1 MNRKEFFKKSGCGM
15 LCFSTAPLFTK
26 DLTGNGQE
34 QSQKPRHFKIEIEI
48 FETRKDTWCHKK
60 GDRFAYPSE
69 MGKICPWLL
78 SSMHDFI
85 ILLENNVTLGWKF
98 EGTPYEKIIN
108 KDGITTEYV
117 RCPDPTGNVVAKI
130 IRTEIV

>member
-1 MNRKEFFKKSGCGM
+1 
-15 LCFSTAPLFTK
+15 
-26 DLTGNGQE
+26 
-34 QSQKPRHFKIEIEI
+34 
-48 FETRKDTWCHKK
+48 
-60 GDRFAYPSE
+60 

-108 KDGITTEYV
+108 KDGVTTEYV

>member
-1 MNRKEFFKKSGCGM
+1 
-15 LCFSTAPLFTK
+15 
-26 DLTGNGQE
+26 
-34 QSQKPRHFKIEIEI
+34 
-48 FETRKDTWCHKK
+48 
-60 GDRFAYPSE
+60 
-69 MGKICPWLL
+69 
-78 SSMHDFI
+78 MHDFI

-108 KDGITTEYV
+108 KDGVTTEYV